1 VGGAHYEGA
10 QGRKCS
16 HPSVPKLVSFESFAK
31 FCSVIEC
38 QILNEIL
45 DQLAPKYPE
54 VKFVRAVATKCVEGM
69 LDRDLP
75 ALLFYKNEDLI
86 GNIIPAREV
95 LGGKRMT
102 VKTVEF
108 VLSINRILDIEF
120 EHDPRDK
127 LKLIN
132 TIIKKGKDA
141 GRHHEDDVDSEGD
154 DDREYVS
161 NQY

>member
-1 VGGAHYEGA
+1 
-10 QGRKCS
+10 
-16 HPSVPKLVSFESFAK
+16 
-31 FCSVIEC
+31 
-38 QILNEIL
+38 
-45 DQLAPKYPE
+45 
-54 VKFVRAVATKCVEGM
+54 M

-75 ALLFYKNEDLI
+75 ALLFYKNEDLT

-108 VLSINRILDIEF
+108 VLSVNRQVDIEF

-132 TIIKKGKDA
+132 TTIIKGKNA

-161 NQY
+161 NQYQRY

>member
-1 VGGAHYEGA
+1 MWSSICTRAS
-10 QGRKCS
+10 KF
-16 HPSVPKLVSFESFAK
+16 LDTFAK

-38 QILNEIL
+38 QILNEIM
-45 DQLAPKYPE
+45 DQLAPKYPN

-75 ALLFYKNEDLI
+75 ALLFYKNEDLT

-108 VLSINRILDIEF
+108 VLDFSFN
-120 EHDPRDK
+120 
-127 LKLIN
+127 
-132 TIIKKGKDA
+132 
-141 GRHHEDDVDSEGD
+141 V
-154 DDREYVS
+154 
-161 NQY
+161 

>member
-1 VGGAHYEGA
+1 M
-10 QGRKCS
+10 
-16 HPSVPKLVSFESFAK
+16 
-31 FCSVIEC
+31 
-38 QILNEIL
+38 NEIL
-45 DQLAPKYPE
+45 DQLAPKYPNI
-54 VKFVRAVATKCVEGM
+54 KFVKAVATKCVEGM

-75 ALLFYKNEDLI
+75 ALLFYKNEDLT

-120 EHDPRDK
+120 ESDPRDK

-132 TIIKKGKDA
+132 TVIKKGKDA
-141 GRHHEDDVDSEGD
+141 GRHHEDDVDSEGE

-161 NQY
+161 N

>member
-1 VGGAHYEGA
+1 M
-10 QGRKCS
+10 
-16 HPSVPKLVSFESFAK
+16 L
-31 FCSVIEC
+31 EC

-45 DQLAPKYPE
+45 DQLAPKYPNI
-54 VKFVRAVATKCVEGM
+54 KFVKAVATKCVEGM

-75 ALLFYKNEDLI
+75 ALLFYKNEDLKH
-86 GNIIPAREV
+86 NIIPAREV

-108 VLSINRILDIEF
+108 VLSLNHILDIEF
-120 EHDPRDK
+120 ESDPRDK

-132 TIIKKGKDA
+132 TVIKKGKDA
-141 GRHHEDDVDSEGD
+141 GRHHEDDVDSEGE

-161 NQY
+161 NQF